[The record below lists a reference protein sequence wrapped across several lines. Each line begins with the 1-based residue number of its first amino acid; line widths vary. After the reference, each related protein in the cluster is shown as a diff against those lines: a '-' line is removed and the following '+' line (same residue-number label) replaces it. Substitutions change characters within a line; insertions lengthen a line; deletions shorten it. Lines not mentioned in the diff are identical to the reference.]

1 MTTKKG
7 LGRGL
12 GALLGEETTR
22 DAHSGY
28 LSLRVAEIEPNR
40 TQPRKNFDDT
50 ALADLADSIR
60 LHGVITPLIVRR
72 RASGAYQIIAGERRW
87 RAARMAGLTHL
98 PVIVLDADDRKV
110 AELALIENLQRED
123 LNALEIAEGYR
134 SLMDEFGMTQEDVA
148 KQVGRSRPAVT
159 NALRLLALPSSV
171 KERLADGALTEGH
184 ARALLALPDAATQEK
199 AAKIVE
205 ETGLSVRQTEAY
217 VKKLLA
223 GDEPKPVAVPAIPNY
238 LEEHERRLSERFSR
252 RVRIVAARGDKGR
265 VELEFYS
272 PEDLEELLTRLEPG
286 NR

>member
-1 MTTKKG
+1 MPERKG

-28 LSLRVAEIEPNR
+28 LSLRVAEVEPNR
-40 TQPRKNFDDT
+40 SQPRRHFDDT

-72 RASGAYQIIAGERRW
+72 RSSGAYQIIAGERRW

-98 PVIVLDADDRKV
+98 PAIVLDADDRKV

-148 KQVGRSRPAVT
+148 RQVGRSRPAVT
-159 NALRLLALPSSV
+159 NALRLLSLPDAV

-184 ARALLALPDAATQEK
+184 ARALLALPNASVQEK
-199 AAKIVE
+199 AAVYVE
-205 ETGLSVRQTEAY
+205 QAGLSVRQTEAY
-217 VKKLLA
+217 VKKLLS
-223 GDEPKPVAVPAIPNY
+223 GEEPKPAPTPAPPNY

-265 VELEFYS
+265 VELEFYN
-272 PEDLEELLTRLEPG
+272 PEDLESLLERLES
-286 NR
+286 